1 MRIALF
7 NTDDEFLAEA
17 AEPVLTAALR
27 AGLNLPHSC
36 RGGNCGACR
45 ARLVS
50 GRVAY
55 PRGRPLGISA
65 AEIDAGYTLLCQAR
79 AESDLVIEIREI
91 RPAGESVVKR
101 LPCRAERIE
110 ADNEESAVL
119 FLRLP
124 SAEELRFNQGQQVD
138 IIRQDRRRLRLLI
151 VSPPDDY
158 RPLRLRGRGADIAGI
173 ASGELLELEGPFDPS
188 YDSAQSI
195 DIAKS

>member
-7 NTDDEFLAEA
+7 NTDREFLAEA

-36 RGGNCGACR
+36 RGGNCGSCR

-50 GRVAY
+50 GRVGY

-65 AEIDAGYTLLCQAR
+65 AEIDAGFALLCQAR

-91 RPAGESVVKR
+91 RPAGATVLQR

-119 FLRLP
+119 YLRLP
-124 SAEELRFNQGQQVD
+124 AAEEFRFNQGQQVD
-138 IIRQDRRRLRLLI
+138 IIRKDRRRTSLLI
-151 VSPPDDY
+151 VSPPDDC
-158 RPLRLRGRGADIAGI
+158 RPLRLRGRLSEIAGI
-173 ASGELLELEGPFDPS
+173 ASGELFELEGPLDPS
-188 YDSAQSI
+188 YDSALPI
-195 DIAKS
+195 DTTKS